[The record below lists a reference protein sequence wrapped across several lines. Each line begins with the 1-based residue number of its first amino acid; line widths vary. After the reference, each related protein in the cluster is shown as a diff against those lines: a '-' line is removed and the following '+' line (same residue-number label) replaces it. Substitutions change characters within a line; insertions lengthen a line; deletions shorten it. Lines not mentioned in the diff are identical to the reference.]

1 MRHFFFEALP
11 VSCLTVRVVHGALR
25 RELVQGTGPPA
36 GLPTLDRR
44 AFPAV
49 DIAVI
54 ALGADAD
61 LVAASAADEEPLA
74 LMALE
79 AGFPNRSPP
88 LPGAGQRGRSGRYS
102 PRVQRPESPPRRPK
116 CGKHMMG
123 LFYFRR
129 GAFYSK
135 RGVRGSG
142 EGRRSGFGI
151 DRRGGVVISR
161 PESFPCPTGRIL
173 RVFAGVHRRASPAT
187 QYDGRRA

>member
-1 MRHFFFEALP
+1 MRTCSRHRPQMKSRWLSWHSRQA
-11 VSCLTVRVVHGALR
+11 SR
-25 RELVQGTGPPA
+25 
-36 GLPTLDRR
+36 
-44 AFPAV
+44 
-49 DIAVI
+49 IAV
-54 ALGADAD
+54 L
-61 LVAASAADEEPLA
+61 SC
-74 LMALE
+74 
-79 AGFPNRSPP
+79 R
-88 LPGAGQRGRSGRYS
+88 GAGQRGRSGRYS

-173 RVFAGVHRRASPAT
+173 RVFAGVHSRIGQGRIRRDRSGRARLLTPLAGAPRPARHQGLRSLAEST
-187 QYDGRRA
+187 LTVTGCNRNLATYLPDAAFS